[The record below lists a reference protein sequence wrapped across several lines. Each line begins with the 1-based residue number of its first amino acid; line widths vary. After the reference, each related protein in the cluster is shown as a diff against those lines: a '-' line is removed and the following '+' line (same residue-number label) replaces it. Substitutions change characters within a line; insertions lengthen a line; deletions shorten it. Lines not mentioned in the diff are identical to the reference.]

1 MSNPEP
7 EFELKQKIK
16 IPWRENFIFKRAN
29 LWTVFPDLPRI
40 DLRVDDNRH
49 GRLPLFALGDGLSEQ
64 DCLRFIRKLAQDK
77 ASVERF
83 NVFMG
88 EPKPKQEKRRS
99 STTVTNA
106 TNAKQRKSVV

>member
-1 MSNPEP
+1 MKYFAVQNWH
-7 EFELKQKIK
+7 LATLI
-16 IPWRENFIFKRAN
+16 
-29 LWTVFPDLPRI
+29 L
-40 DLRVDDNRH
+40 VDDNRH
-49 GRLPLFALGDGLSEQ
+49 GRLPLFALGDGLRLSSFHSQ
-64 DCLRFIRKLAQDK
+64 TGVAPKGHQFMLKYRQDK

-106 TNAKQRKSVV
+106 KQRKSVV

>member
-1 MSNPEP
+1 LSSFHSQTGVAPKGHQFM
-7 EFELKQKIK
+7 LKY
-16 IPWRENFIFKRAN
+16 R
-29 LWTVFPDLPRI
+29 
-40 DLRVDDNRH
+40 
-49 GRLPLFALGDGLSEQ
+49 
-64 DCLRFIRKLAQDK
+64 QDK